1 MVPFVIEEYIHV
13 KFPNYEKWREACLAW
28 PYVLSE
34 NNSTF
39 EESRYIPLELENTP
53 NGEQAVR
60 RGARVEASDGYL
72 GQVEELLVNSKNMHV
87 THLVVREKHLW
98 RNRDVAIPVSEIDH
112 VDEDSV
118 ALKLDRKG
126 IKELPAV
133 PIERWSL
140 LGFIENQM
148 NNNHAI
154 YKFFWRIQIFM
165 LPLSDT
171 SRRRLHFPAATVS
184 IIGLNFIVFFFELAG
199 GEPFHQS
206 LVAGTGRYCRRP

>member
-1 MVPFVIEEYIHV
+1 MIDIPVNAEVRCSDGPAGRSAYVIVNPINQLLTHLVVREEWPPFAEHMVPVERVEETSPNQIKLCCTREELSKMVPFVIEEYIHV

-133 PIERWSL
+133 PIKRWSL
-140 LGFIENQM
+140 
-148 NNNHAI
+148 
-154 YKFFWRIQIFM
+154 
-165 LPLSDT
+165 
-171 SRRRLHFPAATVS
+171 
-184 IIGLNFIVFFFELAG
+184 
-199 GEPFHQS
+199 
-206 LVAGTGRYCRRP
+206 